1 MALEE
6 FAVRLAVERLKA
18 EEWAQL
24 CERLQELLDKMHNAM
39 IDGDSIAANEL
50 DIEWHTLLID
60 SARNRALSRTWRA
73 SGLSFLI
80 WSPERDV
87 YPLSPDKLAVIQQR
101 HQELLDGLRQRVPEQ
116 VARAVR
122 AHILNKLSDLNEW
135 LAQKS
140 AEAGEPQP

>member
-1 MALEE
+1 
-6 FAVRLAVERLKA
+6 

-24 CERLQELLDKMHNAM
+24 CQRLQDLVDKMHNAM

-73 SGLSFLI
+73 RGLSFLI
-80 WSPERDV
+80 WSPE
-87 YPLSPDKLAVIQQR
+87 PHISPFSPDKLAVIQQR
-101 HQELLDGLRQRVPEQ
+101 RQELLDGLRQGVPEEC
-116 VARAVR
+116 ARAVR
-122 AHILNKLSDLNEW
+122 DHILNKLSDLNEW

-140 AEAGEPQP
+140 AQAGEPQA